1 MKTSERDE
9 KDYHQFQEEKPCS
22 EITAITS
29 RSKVKEVEE
38 ETPYRKLSISNFEPI
53 QPNSMLM
60 KSKSPSRKDTFHIYG
75 TPQPNRTEIM
85 VINKLVY
92 K

>member
-1 MKTSERDE
+1 MKTSERDD
-9 KDYHQFQEEKPCS
+9 KDINQLQEEKPCS

-53 QPNSMLM
+53 QPSNMLM
-60 KSKSPSRKDTFHIYG
+60 KSKNTSMKDTFNVYG

-85 VINKLVY
+85 VINKLVF